1 MKSELSAGGRRLG
14 GRFPLPLGFA
24 AVAGQAVALVV
35 WAAHTPGGEPER
47 AAAAKDDGKVAITYI
62 VTGDRPT
69 ADVMYAAPSG
79 SEDHE
84 ALALPF
90 KAQYRF
96 EEDDLVSLSV
106 QNRYQNGP
114 GTMMCTILANGVVVK
129 QATASGKHAVASCS
143 GSAGGN
149 KPVPGAKIP
158 ALTAPGLPK
167 GEVRLTK
174 VVRVPRYKGPGSPVL
189 GRVDDGDARLS
200 YAALGGAWGPSRR
213 SDPEVTGYGRRQ
225 VFDTD
230 PSWQAVFASG
240 KVSSEL
246 MGAFKGPDKLRAL
259 ASAVQD
265 DRQYKSF
272 TDTTTGRDVASQP
285 LNVSGRKAW
294 VIVREMRFRKEGVSS
309 TMDLSAVV
317 VVDTGRPRP
326 SFVWLDVPASHK
338 RLWPDINT
346 LLRSLRAG

>member
-1 MKSELSAGGRRLG
+1 MRFELSAGGRRLG

-35 WAAHTPGGEPER
+35 WVAHTPGGEPGR
-47 AAAAKDDGKVAITYI
+47 AATAKDDGTVAITYI

-69 ADVMYAAPSG
+69 ADVEYDAPNG

-96 EEDDLVSLSV
+96 EKGETVSLRV

-114 GTMMCTILANGVVVK
+114 GHMMCTIVANGAVVK
-129 QATASGKHAVASCS
+129 QASASGRFATASCDGL
-143 GSAGGN
+143 AGMSR
-149 KPVPGAKIP
+149 PVPGAKVP
-158 ALTAPGLPK
+158 PLTAPQLPK

-174 VVRVPRYKGPGSPVL
+174 VVRVPRYKGSGSPVL
-189 GRVDDGDARLS
+189 GRVGDGDARLS
-200 YAALGGAWGPSRR
+200 YAELGGAWGPSRR

-230 PSWQAVFASG
+230 ASWQAVLASG
-240 KVSSEL
+240 KVSSAL
-246 MGAFKGPDKLRAL
+246 MGAYKGPDRLRAL
-259 ASAVQD
+259 TTAVQD
-265 DRQYKSF
+265 ARQHSAF

-285 LNVSGRKAW
+285 IDVSGRKAW
-294 VIVREMRFRKEGVSS
+294 VIVREMHFRKEGVSS

-326 SFVWLDVPASHK
+326 SFVWLDVPGSHK
-338 RLWPDINT
+338 RLWPDVNT
-346 LLRSLRAG
+346 LISSLRVS

>member
-1 MKSELSAGGRRLG
+1 MRFGLSAGGRRLG
-14 GRFPLPLGFA
+14 ERFPLPLGFA

-35 WAAHTPGGEPER
+35 WLAHTPGDEPAR
-47 AAAAKDDGKVAITYI
+47 AATAKDDGTVAITYI

-69 ADVMYAAPSG
+69 ADVKYETPNG

-90 KAQYRF
+90 RTQYRF
-96 EEDDLVSLSV
+96 PKGESLSLSV

-114 GTMMCTILANGVVVK
+114 GHMMCTIVANGVVVK
-129 QATASGKHAVASCS
+129 QATASGKYSIASCS
-143 GSAGGN
+143 GTAGED
-149 KPVPGAKIP
+149 KPVPGATVP
-158 ALTAPGLPK
+158 ALTAPQLPK

-189 GRVDDGDARLS
+189 GRVRDGDARLS
-200 YAALGGAWGPSRR
+200 YDALGGAWGPSRR
-213 SDPEVTGYGRRQ
+213 SDPEETGYGRRQ

-230 PSWQAVFASG
+230 PSWEAVFASG
-240 KVSSEL
+240 QVRSEL

-265 DRQYKSF
+265 DRQHTTF

-285 LNVSGRKAW
+285 LNVSGRKGW
-294 VIVREMRFRKEGVSS
+294 VIVREMHFRKEGVSS
-309 TMDLSAVV
+309 TMDLSTVV

-326 SFVWLDVPASHK
+326 SFVWLDVPASRK

-346 LLRSLRAG
+346 LIRSLRVG